1 MTDKDNQLIA
11 SFFQHAAEEQ
21 IADNGFTRRVINR
34 LPADTVRQSHLWTLF
49 CVVIAVVLFYVSGVW
64 VDVLINI
71 KVFVANLPLHG
82 LPTLNPLP
90 WMVVVATFLGLCIY
104 EAHQREQ
111 LA

>member
-1 MTDKDNQLIA
+1 
-11 SFFQHAAEEQ
+11 
-21 IADNGFTRRVINR
+21 
-34 LPADTVRQSHLWTLF
+34 
-49 CVVIAVVLFYVSGVW
+49 VIAAVLFYVSGVW

-90 WMVVVATFLGLCIY
+90 WIVVVATFLGLCIY